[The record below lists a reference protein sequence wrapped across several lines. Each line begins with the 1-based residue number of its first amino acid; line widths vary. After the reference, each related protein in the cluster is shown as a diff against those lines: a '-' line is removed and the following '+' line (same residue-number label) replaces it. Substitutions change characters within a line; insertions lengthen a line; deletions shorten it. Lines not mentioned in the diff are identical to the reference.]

1 MKGFRQRVHEQLSRA
16 KEGNKSSKKKD
27 ANNSGTASPLSSSTT
42 LPGSDSRSPNSSN
55 TATPTSSSTNLNDLR
70 NKGAGH
76 EGATPNHGS
85 AQHHASS
92 TAGSG
97 SLASHYMSQGSGHGL
112 GGPGT
117 AAGRHHIAPSVIIS
131 PSAPHIPG
139 PGATETMPGDLAP
152 PKAGQKSLLFDRL
165 QSTPKD
171 VPEGVRTPKRQHSS
185 RFDVS
190 DQRARDLE
198 KLPGFHEVPP
208 NRRQE
213 LFMQKIDQ
221 CNIIFDFND
230 QTADM
235 KSKEIKRLALHELL
249 DYVANN
255 RSVIT
260 EPMYPKVVEMFS
272 KNLFRPV
279 PPPVNPQGEAFDPEE
294 DEPVLEV
301 AWPHIQVVY
310 EFFLRFIESQDFN
323 TNIAKAYIDH
333 HFVLQLLELFDSEDP
348 RERDFLKTTLH
359 RIYGKFLNLRSYIRR
374 SINNVFF
381 QFTYETERFNGI
393 AELLEILG
401 SIINGFALP
410 LKEEHKLFLT
420 RVLIPLHKVKSL
432 SMYHPQLAYCIVQFL
447 EKDAALTEEVVLG
460 LLRYWPKVNS
470 TKEVMFLNEVEDI
483 FEVMDPQEFAKV
495 QEPLFNQLA
504 KSVASPH
511 FQVAERALYFWNNE
525 YFCNLVSDNVETIL
539 PIMFAPLYENSK
551 GHWNRTIHGMVY
563 NAMKLFMEINPQ
575 LFDECSHDYN
585 EMQSTAAQ
593 REKAREAKWAKL
605 TEQAN
610 RMKAGLAKPPTT
622 PSIKEVPETDA
633 AQDNQER
640 LDALKLHDESS
651 STKPSSTHMVRQDLD
666 GLTPAW
672 MANQGDI
679 GHILEDQSI
688 FIEQF
693 KCLIFNDTEAMCRS
707 IDTSYYRAAG
717 GGSVLWMSGPKFI
730 VTRQQASA
738 FIEVLVYFELR
749 LGLQRIQIPGQH
761 SEFSRWVFGDVP
773 SMIEYYEAL
782 PRCSASEMKIR
793 ATRRQ
798 KRLPSGK
805 KEREK
810 DSAGVVKKCLH
821 LHF

>member
-1 MKGFRQRVHEQLSRA
+1 MKGFRARVHEQLARA
-16 KEGNKSSKKKD
+16 KDSKNSSKKKD
-27 ANNSGTASPLSSSTT
+27 SNSGTASPLSSSTT
-42 LPGSDSRSPNSSN
+42 LAGADSRSPSNSN
-55 TATPTSSSTNLNDLR
+55 AATPTSSTTALNDIR
-70 NKGAGH
+70 GKN
-76 EGATPNHGS
+76 TPNDTGSVGPQHGGS
-85 AQHHASS
+85 SSTVAQHF
-92 TAGSG
+92 
-97 SLASHYMSQGSGHGL
+97 MQQGSSHGPTSTTTPGRPGGHMN
-112 GGPGT
+112 
-117 AAGRHHIAPSVIIS
+117 PSVIIS
-131 PSAPHIPG
+131 PSAPHVPG

-165 QSTPKD
+165 QATPKD
-171 VPEGVRTPKRQHSS
+171 VPEGLRTPKRQHSS
-185 RFDVS
+185 RFDIS
-190 DQRARDLE
+190 DQRSRELE
-198 KLPGFHEVPP
+198 KLSGFHEVPP

-323 TNIAKAYIDH
+323 TNIAKTYIDH

-381 QFTYETERFNGI
+381 QFVYETERFNGI

-420 RVLIPLHKVKSL
+420 RVLLPLHKAKSL

-460 LLRYWPKVNS
+460 LLRYWPKTNS

-511 FQVAERALYFWNNE
+511 FQVSPAQPPSPTVHTDASQVAERALYFWNNE

-585 EMQSTAAQ
+585 ELQNTAAQ
-593 REKAREAKWAKL
+593 REKARQAKWDKLAETAKKV
-605 TEQAN
+605 
-610 RMKAGLAKPPTT
+610 KAGAAPSSKPA
-622 PSIKEVPETDA
+622 SIREEAEPDA
-633 AQDNQER
+633 TQDNQAR
-640 LDALKLHDESS
+640 LDALKLHDEA
-651 STKPSSTHMVRQDLD
+651 STTKTNSVSMFST
-666 GLTPAW
+666 
-672 MANQGDI
+672 
-679 GHILEDQSI
+679 
-688 FIEQF
+688 
-693 KCLIFNDTEAMCRS
+693 
-707 IDTSYYRAAG
+707 
-717 GGSVLWMSGPKFI
+717 
-730 VTRQQASA
+730 
-738 FIEVLVYFELR
+738 
-749 LGLQRIQIPGQH
+749 
-761 SEFSRWVFGDVP
+761 
-773 SMIEYYEAL
+773 
-782 PRCSASEMKIR
+782 
-793 ATRRQ
+793 
-798 KRLPSGK
+798 
-805 KEREK
+805 
-810 DSAGVVKKCLH
+810 
-821 LHF
+821 

>member
-16 KEGNKSSKKKD
+16 KDSNKSSKKRD
-27 ANNSGTASPLSSSTT
+27 SSNNSSSSSASSASQSHHAQSSASPNHLTPNSSTT
-42 LPGSDSRSPNSSN
+42 SVNEIRGKQAPQADNASAGGINAAAVHHNAQGAVNPAPAGQHYIPQNQASAGSHAAGQAANNNNNNNNVP
-55 TATPTSSSTNLNDLR
+55 ATPTR
-70 NKGAGH
+70 
-76 EGATPNHGS
+76 
-85 AQHHASS
+85 
-92 TAGSG
+92 
-97 SLASHYMSQGSGHGL
+97 QGL
-112 GGPGT
+112 QP
-117 AAGRHHIAPSVIIS
+117 APPSVVIS
-131 PSAPHIPG
+131 PSGPHVPP
-139 PGATETMPGDLAP
+139 PGAAETMPGDLAP
-152 PKAGQKSLLFDRL
+152 PKKSHAFDRL

-171 VPEGVRTPKRQHSS
+171 MSEGIRTPKRQHSS

-190 DQRARDLE
+190 DQRHRELE

-208 NRRQE
+208 HRRQE

-230 QTADM
+230 PTADM

-260 EPMYPKVVEMFS
+260 EPMYPRVVEMFA
-272 KNLFRPV
+272 KNLFRPI
-279 PPPVNPQGEAFDPEE
+279 PPPTTPQGEAFDPEE

-323 TNIAKAYIDH
+323 TNIAKQYIDH
-333 HFVLQLLELFDSEDP
+333 QFVLQLLELFDSEDP

-381 QFTYETERFNGI
+381 QFIYETERFNGI

-420 RVLIPLHKVKSL
+420 RVLIPLHKVKCL

-447 EKDAALTEEVVLG
+447 EKDSALTEE
-460 LLRYWPKVNS
+460 VNS

-483 FEVMDPQEFAKV
+483 FEVMDPAEFVKV
-495 QEPLFNQLA
+495 QEPLFQQLA

-551 GHWNRTIHGMVY
+551 GHWNRTIHSMVY

-575 LFDECSHDYN
+575 LFDDCSQAYN
-585 EMQSTAAQ
+585 ERMNNAEQ
-593 REKAREAKWAKL
+593 REKARRDKWKL
-605 TEQAN
+605 LEEQAEK
-610 RMKAGLAKPPTT
+610 RKKGLL
-622 PSIKEVPETDA
+622 PSSSSQSGSSSNASSNGNSSAPADGVIGRVDEVDSLT
-633 AQDNQER
+633 QDSQKR
-640 LDALKLHDESS
+640 LNALKLQDE
-651 STKPSSTHMVRQDLD
+651 
-666 GLTPAW
+666 
-672 MANQGDI
+672 
-679 GHILEDQSI
+679 
-688 FIEQF
+688 
-693 KCLIFNDTEAMCRS
+693 
-707 IDTSYYRAAG
+707 
-717 GGSVLWMSGPKFI
+717 
-730 VTRQQASA
+730 ASP
-738 FIEVLVYFELR
+738 V
-749 LGLQRIQIPGQH
+749 
-761 SEFSRWVFGDVP
+761 
-773 SMIEYYEAL
+773 
-782 PRCSASEMKIR
+782 
-793 ATRRQ
+793 
-798 KRLPSGK
+798 
-805 KEREK
+805 KERRLRELE
-810 DSAGVVKKCLH
+810 SQNSVSTS
-821 LHF
+821 